1 MSEIHNETR
10 VIQQTLGEKK
20 DLIIFDVGGC
30 NFHDS
35 LYLKQYFP
43 HSEIYSFEP
52 SKDNLNLYKQHA
64 DQAGILVAPVAVS
77 NKNDTTIFYNSPTH
91 NGSGS
96 TLKPRVKDG
105 TCEGIN
111 HGGLLYDMNGYEVQ
125 IVRLDTFCE
134 LNNIDHI
141 DYLHID
147 VQGAEKFVIEGLGSI
162 RPYFIFAETCEFE
175 TYESG
180 ITTEQFDLYM
190 NDLGYEIVKRFRDDT
205 LYKLK
210 VAFPDFKIDHW
221 LPKI

>member
-1 MSEIHNETR
+1 MSEIHNETL
-10 VIQQTLGEKK
+10 VIKKTLADKK
-20 DLIIFDVGGC
+20 DLVIFDIGGC

-35 LYLKQYFP
+35 MYLKHHFQN
-43 HSEIYSFEP
+43 SEIYSFEP
-52 SKDNLNLYKQHA
+52 NKDNLSVYKEAA
-64 DQAGILVAPVAVS
+64 DLAGIIVVPVAVS
-77 NKNDTTIFYNSPTH
+77 NKNDVTKFYNSPTH

-96 TLKPRVKDG
+96 TLKPKVKDG
-105 TCEGIN
+105 TSEGIN
-111 HGGLLYDMNGYEVQ
+111 HAGLMYDMEGYEVQ
-125 IVRLDTFCE
+125 IVRIDTFCE

-147 VQGAEKFVIEGLGSI
+147 VQGAEQLVIEGLGSI

-180 ITTEQFDLYM
+180 ITTEQFDSYM
-190 NDLGYEIVKRFRDDT
+190 NSLGYEIVNRFRDDT

-210 VAFPDFKIDHW
+210 SHFTDLKIDNW